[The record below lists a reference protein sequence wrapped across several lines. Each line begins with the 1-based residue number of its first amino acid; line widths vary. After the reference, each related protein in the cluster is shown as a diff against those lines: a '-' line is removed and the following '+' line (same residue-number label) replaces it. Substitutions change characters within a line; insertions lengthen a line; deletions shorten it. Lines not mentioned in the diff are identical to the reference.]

1 MASVLIR
8 EAKEGDCGN
17 ILRMIRELAE
27 YEKLSDQVKISEEAL
42 RADGFGENPF
52 FHCLVAEILPAP
64 GEPQGSCMVGYG
76 LYYFIYSTW
85 TGRNIYL
92 EDIYVKPEYR
102 GTGQDWGGEK
112 SSPHRPPHL
121 LPLNRSLWSFLIPFS
136 SDNPSFC
143 FFLPTSGQG
152 IGSKIIK
159 KVAEV
164 ALDKGCSQFRLAV
177 LDWNKKAVDLY
188 KALGARDLTEAEGW
202 HSFRFEGEAMRELA
216 GK

>member
-27 YEKLSDQVKISEEAL
+27 YEKLSDQVKINEEAL

-64 GEPQGSCMVGYG
+64 GEPQGPCMVGYG

-102 GTGQDWGGEK
+102 GTGQDWGGKK

-121 LPLNRSLWSFLIPFS
+121 LPLNCSLWSFLIPFN

-164 ALDKGCSQFRLAV
+164 ALDNGCSQFRLAV
-177 LDWNKKAVDLY
+177 LDWNKRAVDLY

>member
-1 MASVLIR
+1 
-8 EAKEGDCGN
+8 
-17 ILRMIRELAE
+17 
-27 YEKLSDQVKISEEAL
+27 
-42 RADGFGENPF
+42 
-52 FHCLVAEILPAP
+52 
-64 GEPQGSCMVGYG
+64 MVGYG

-102 GTGQDWGGEK
+102 GTGQDWGGKK
-112 SSPHRPPHL
+112 SSPHRLPHL

-164 ALDKGCSQFRLAV
+164 RRGVGLQAGPWQSQ
-177 LDWNKKAVDLY
+177 
-188 KALGARDLTEAEGW
+188 ARWEAPGLNG
-202 HSFRFEGEAMRELA
+202 R
-216 GK
+216 